1 MLKSFRDFPK
11 DSRLQIII
19 DKASV
24 LFHEK
29 GYRATSLD
37 DIAKELGITKAAIYH
52 YIESKEELL
61 FIIYRQV
68 FDSAFKQIT
77 EVTVSHLSPDEKLR
91 RIIWGHINH
100 VLIKNLPMFSIFF
113 GMENELSSKY
123 YKKVLEWKKQYNEI
137 IESTIQE
144 GMKKGLIKDVYPPKL
159 LVFAIIGMC
168 SWLYKWYKPD
178 GKWSGDDIS
187 CQFSRL
193 FEEGYLE
200 TQARSSNHKRR
211 VKTPSMGKEKDSTSE
226 DLLIALKAQSRLID
240 NILDQLDQT
249 LHERK
254 SKSSL
259 RFHSKDWR

>member
-1 MLKSFRDFPK
+1 
-11 DSRLQIII
+11 
-19 DKASV
+19 
-24 LFHEK
+24 
-29 GYRATSLD
+29 
-37 DIAKELGITKAAIYH
+37 
-52 YIESKEELL
+52 
-61 FIIYRQV
+61 
-68 FDSAFKQIT
+68 
-77 EVTVSHLSPDEKLR
+77 
-91 RIIWGHINH
+91 
-100 VLIKNLPMFSIFF
+100 MFSIFF

-168 SWLYKWYKPD
+168 SWLYKWYKPN

-187 CQFSRL
+187 RQFSRL

-200 TQARSSNHKRR
+200 TKARSSNHKRR
-211 VKTPSMGKEKDSTSE
+211 VKAPSMGKEKDSTSE
-226 DLLIALKAQSRLID
+226 DLLIALKAQYRLID